1 MRKSHKKKK
10 KENAAAAA
18 NAQYAHHVQQAG
30 HPYAMPWTR
39 GSITS
44 SSGSDERRESNAS
57 YMTSDYSGRSSI
69 YSAYGMSDS
78 RPSTAGS
85 MVSTG
90 EVGMPGPGPA
100 SAAYATAMPQWG
112 YGDFT
117 NGVGRRA
124 SAPTHIPMPQNAVE
138 NGFRQIEGDF
148 PTPTPQNPFPQMNAN
163 GMRQYHSTL
172 SGPMAAPQQLNQ
184 GFEQQFAFQR

>member
-1 MRKSHKKKK
+1 M
-10 KENAAAAA
+10 AAAAA

-30 HPYAMPWTR
+30 NPYAVPWTR
-39 GSITS
+39 ASVTS
-44 SSGSDERRESNAS
+44 SSGSDERRDSNTS
-57 YMTSDYSGRSSI
+57 YMNSDYSGRSSI

-85 MVSTG
+85 MASSV
-90 EVGMPGPGPA
+90 EVGVGLAGPGPA
-100 SAAYATAMPQWG
+100 SAAYASAMPQWG

-117 NGVGRRA
+117 NGAGRRA
-124 SAPTHIPMPQNAVE
+124 SAPTHIPMPQSAVE

-163 GMRQYHSTL
+163 GLRQYHGTL
-172 SGPMAAPQQLNQ
+172 SGTMANTQQLNPA
-184 GFEQQFAFQR
+184 FDQQFAFQR